1 MGLFDFWKKL
11 KKAYKDSQ
19 IWHKI
24 ETSEDLKQAYKDS
37 YEKPVIIQTCATMHF
52 RSDYMISDLES
63 QARKMNLSE
72 VKFYKLNY
80 TGNSLLKDEISSDL
94 GIEIPSAT
102 FIVFKNGQAIFKRH
116 EETINMAKLL
126 EKLRNY

>member
-52 RSDYMISDLES
+52 RSDYMIV
-63 QARKMNLSE
+63 QSE
-72 VKFYKLNY
+72 IL
-80 TGNSLLKDEISSDL
+80 
-94 GIEIPSAT
+94 
-102 FIVFKNGQAIFKRH
+102 
-116 EETINMAKLL
+116 
-126 EKLRNY
+126 